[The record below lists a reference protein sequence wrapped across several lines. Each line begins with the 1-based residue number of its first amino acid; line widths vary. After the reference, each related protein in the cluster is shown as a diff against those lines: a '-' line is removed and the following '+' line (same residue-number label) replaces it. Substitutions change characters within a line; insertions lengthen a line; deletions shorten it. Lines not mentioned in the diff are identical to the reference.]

1 MTKLELAKNAVSIV
15 VGAGASKIVSSIIQ
29 NNTNPKTLADKVSM
43 SAGSVVIGMMV
54 ADAAKKYTDA
64 QIDEIAAWYKA
75 NAKKS

>member
-15 VGAGASKIVSSIIQ
+15 VGAGTSKIVSSIIQ

-43 SAGSVVIGMMV
+43 SAGSMVIGMMV

-64 QIDEIAAWYKA
+64 QIDEVAVWYKTKV
-75 NAKKS
+75 KKS